1 MLEVVESSL
10 LEGWECLLNMDR
22 IRFLEVRLT
31 ILWKGRRSIA

>member
-10 LEGWECLLNMDR
+10 LKGRECLLNMDS

-31 ILWKGRRSIA
+31 ILWKGRISIA